1 MWGWLRGPSAGEN
14 IGRDTV
20 SSPSFR
26 ASLAKEVRPLL
37 MEIAEEKTAQR
48 ASPEWRF
55 FRERCTECGRP
66 GDPIGDPEN
75 PDDYRCDAHMPAG
88 QMTEGTE

>member
-48 ASPEWRF
+48 ASPEWL
-55 FRERCTECGRP
+55 
-66 GDPIGDPEN
+66 
-75 PDDYRCDAHMPAG
+75 
-88 QMTEGTE
+88 